1 MTEAPH
7 QGSREGFVVRRIL
20 AAFGPATLS
29 TGALEGAADLAA
41 RLGAEL
47 ETLFVEDTALLEW
60 TELPFVRQLSLHG
73 LPATPITQRELELQL
88 RAFSAD
94 AQRRL
99 AALAAPRQLRWSFR
113 TARGQVQGEVV
124 AAAMHADLLV
134 LGSTSRPF
142 AREALFE
149 PSVRALIGLIGAP
162 VLLLRS
168 EQPPH
173 GPVHVVIEA
182 SDQAGRLLDAAVMMA
197 GTRADSPI
205 ATVWV
210 AEAPMQRQLEGE
222 VARARFVVRVRRLSD
237 PAGNEALIRAV
248 AGGTLVLSAT
258 SRLLALQ
265 TWWQHFARAR
275 CALFLVR

>member
-1 MTEAPH
+1 MQLT
-7 QGSREGFVVRRIL
+7 S
-20 AAFGPATLS
+20 AAFTNGGPIPVRYTCDGQDLS
-29 TGALEGAADLAA
+29 PSLSWSGAPPG
-41 RLGAEL
+41 
-47 ETLFVEDTALLEW
+47 
-60 TELPFVRQLSLHG
+60 
-73 LPATPITQRELELQL
+73 
-88 RAFSAD
+88 
-94 AQRRL
+94 
-99 AALAAPRQLRWSFR
+99 
-113 TARGQVQGEVV
+113 
-124 AAAMHADLLV
+124 ADLLV

-149 PSVRALIGLIGAP
+149 HSVRSLIGPVRAP

-168 EQPPH
+168 EQPPPR

-182 SDQAGRLLDAAVMMA
+182 SDQAGRILDAAVMIA
-197 GTRADSPI
+197 GTGADSPI

-210 AEAPMQRQLEGE
+210 AEASMQRELEGE
-222 VARARFVVRVRRLSD
+222 LARARFVVRVPRLSD
-237 PAGNEALIRAV
+237 PAGNEALISAV

>member
-1 MTEAPH
+1 
-7 QGSREGFVVRRIL
+7 
-20 AAFGPATLS
+20 
-29 TGALEGAADLAA
+29 
-41 RLGAEL
+41 
-47 ETLFVEDTALLEW
+47 
-60 TELPFVRQLSLHG
+60 
-73 LPATPITQRELELQL
+73 
-88 RAFSAD
+88 
-94 AQRRL
+94 
-99 AALAAPRQLRWSFR
+99 
-113 TARGQVQGEVV
+113 
-124 AAAMHADLLV
+124 
-134 LGSTSRPF
+134 
-142 AREALFE
+142 
-149 PSVRALIGLIGAP
+149 
-162 VLLLRS
+162 
-168 EQPPH
+168 
-173 GPVHVVIEA
+173 VHVVIEA

-258 SRLLALQ
+258 SRFLELQ

>member
-1 MTEAPH
+1 MTKAPH
-7 QGSREGFVVRRIL
+7 EGSGEGFIVRRIL

-29 TGALEGAADLAA
+29 TGALEGAANLAA

-60 TELPFVRQLSLHG
+60 TELPFIRQLSLYG
-73 LPATPITQRELELQL
+73 LPATPISQRELELQL
-88 RAFSAD
+88 RALSAD

-99 AALAAPRQLRWSFR
+99 AALAVPRQLRWSFR
-113 TARGQVQGEVV
+113 IARGQVQGEVV
-124 AAAMHADLLV
+124 AAATHADLLV

-149 PSVRALIGLIGAP
+149 PSVRALIGLIRAP

-168 EQPPH
+168 EQPPR

-197 GTRADSPI
+197 DTRADSPV

-210 AEAPMQRQLEGE
+210 AEAPMQRELEGE
-222 VARARFVVRVRRLSD
+222 VAHARFVVRVQGLSD
-237 PAGNEALIRAV
+237 PTSNEALISAV

-258 SRLLALQ
+258 SRLLELQ

-275 CALFLVR
+275 CVLLLVR